1 MIMISIVMLMMKEI
15 IKLLY
20 DDNDI
25 NNDVN
30 DE

>member
-1 MIMISIVMLMMKEI
+1 MIMISIVMLMMKDI